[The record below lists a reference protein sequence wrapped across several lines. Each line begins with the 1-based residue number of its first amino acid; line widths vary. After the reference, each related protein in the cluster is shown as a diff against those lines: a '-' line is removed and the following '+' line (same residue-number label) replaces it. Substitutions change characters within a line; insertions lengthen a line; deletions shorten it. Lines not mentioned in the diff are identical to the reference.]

1 MLLKQ
6 RVLRLPGER
15 LSDINMCVRVGAAMV
30 VGGRHGNKAEHGAAT
45 LQLRL
50 CGNCTLRDGWLS
62 PRLSC
67 CGQAADWLQ
76 GDDTHANAV
85 PPAHTS
91 PSAEI
96 HKPEKE
102 KKKAERTHMGGRR
115 N

>member
-1 MLLKQ
+1 MTGGK
-6 RVLRLPGER
+6 VLRHKHV
-15 LSDINMCVRVGAAMV
+15 CA
-30 VGGRHGNKAEHGAAT
+30 GGGGGGGGGHGNKAEHGAAT

-85 PPAHTS
+85 PPAHIS

-102 KKKAERTHMGGRR
+102 KEKKKSRGDPHGWPQK
-115 N
+115 